1 MRKHGHIH
9 GDEPEASI
17 WPTDKL
23 DTVEPADGLGK
34 DWTVGIDAGSGPISL
49 SGQIYPISKIL
60 GLRGGALGDLILTLP
75 VLREIRQAFPDAEVE
90 LLGVLPQA
98 RLAMPE
104 YVDRVERVD
113 SIEFAPL
120 FAESELPQAL
130 RDRLSRFDLALNFF
144 ADSDSVI
151 TRNLTGAG
159 IRTVVG
165 GAKQPSAETHAVYHL
180 ASVLEPLGLTLRD
193 PVPALA
199 IEPSPGY
206 SSRLAF
212 HPGSGS
218 AQKNWPVNCWTELIQ
233 QCEGRFNDFLL
244 IGGEADE
251 AVVEEF
257 MASCQSL
264 RVTTLF
270 GADLAELSLALNACA
285 VFVGHDTGISH
296 LAAAVGLPTVALF
309 GPTNP
314 NVWAPLGSHVR
325 VVRAPTVKMDSIP
338 VDDVVAA
345 VTTAATTTT
354 SPRQGHAPA

>member
-120 FAESELPQAL
+120 FAASELPQAL

-165 GAKQPSAETHAVYHL
+165 GPKQPSGEKHAVYHL

-218 AQKNWPVNCWTELIQ
+218 VQKNWPVNCWTELIRRF
-233 QCEGRFNDFLL
+233 EGRFNDFIL
-244 IGGEADE
+244 IGGEVDE

-257 MASCQSL
+257 IACCQFP
-264 RVTTLF
+264 RVTTLM
-270 GADLAELSLALNACA
+270 GADIAEVSLALNACT

-296 LAAAVGLPTVALF
+296 LAAAVGVPTVALF

-314 NVWAPLGSHVR
+314 EIWAPLGSHVR
-325 VVRAPTVKMDSIP
+325 VVRAPTGKMDSIP

-354 SPRQGHAPA
+354 SPR

>member
-1 MRKHGHIH
+1 
-9 GDEPEASI
+9 
-17 WPTDKL
+17 
-23 DTVEPADGLGK
+23 VEPADGLGK
-34 DWTVGIDAGSGPISL
+34 DWTVGFDAGSGPISL
-49 SGQIYPISKIL
+49 SGRIYPISKIL

-75 VLREIRQAFPDAEVE
+75 VLREIRKAFSDAEIE

-120 FAESELPQAL
+120 FAANELPEAL
-130 RDRLSRFDLALNFF
+130 RDRLSRFDLAVNFF
-144 ADSDSVI
+144 ADPDSVI
-151 TRNLTGAG
+151 TRNLIAAG

-165 GAKQPSAETHAVYHL
+165 GPKQPSTETHVVHHL
-180 ASVLEPLGLTLRD
+180 ASVLEPLGLALRD

-218 AQKNWPVNCWTELIQ
+218 AQKNWPVDRWTELIQ
-233 QCEGRFNDFLL
+233 RCEGRFNEFLL

-257 MASCQSL
+257 IACYQSP
-264 RVTTLF
+264 RVTTLLNT
-270 GADLAELSLALNACA
+270 DLAELSLALSACT

-296 LAAAVGLPTVALF
+296 LAAAVGVPTVALF

-314 NVWAPLGSHVR
+314 DVWAPLGIHVR
-325 VVRAPTVKMDSIP
+325 VIRAPAGTMDSIP

-345 VTTAATTTT
+345 VTIAATTTT
-354 SPRQGHAPA
+354 STR

>member
-1 MRKHGHIH
+1 
-9 GDEPEASI
+9 
-17 WPTDKL
+17 
-23 DTVEPADGLGK
+23 LGK
-34 DWTVGIDAGSGPISL
+34 DRTVGIDAGSGTISL
-49 SGQIYPISKIL
+49 SGRIYPISKIL

-104 YVDRVERVD
+104 YVDQVERVD

-120 FAESELPQAL
+120 FAASELPQAL
-130 RDRLSRFDLALNFF
+130 RKRLNRFDLAVNFF
-144 ADSDSVI
+144 ADPDSVI
-151 TRNLTGAG
+151 TRNLIAAG
-159 IRTVVG
+159 IRAVVG
-165 GAKQPSAETHAVYHL
+165 GPKQPSAETHAVYHL

-193 PVPALA
+193 TVPALA
-199 IEPSPGY
+199 IEPSPPGY

-218 AQKNWPVNCWTELIQ
+218 VQKNWPVDCWTELIQ
-233 QCEGRFNDFLL
+233 RFEGRFNDFFL

-257 MASCQSL
+257 VACCQSP
-264 RVTTLF
+264 RVTTLL
-270 GADLAELSLALNACA
+270 GADLAELSQALNACT

-296 LAAAVGLPTVALF
+296 LAAAVGVPTVALF

-314 NVWAPLGSHVR
+314 DIWAPLGSHVR
-325 VVRAPTVKMDSIP
+325 VVRAPTGKMDSIA

-345 VTTAATTTT
+345 VTAAATTTT
-354 SPRQGHAPA
+354 GPR